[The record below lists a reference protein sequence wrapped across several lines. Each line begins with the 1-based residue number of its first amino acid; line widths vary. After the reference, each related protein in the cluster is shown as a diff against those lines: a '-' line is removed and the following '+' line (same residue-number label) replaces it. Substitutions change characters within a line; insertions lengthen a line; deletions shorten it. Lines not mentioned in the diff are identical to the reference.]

1 MATDENVFLLKS
13 SGNSME
19 LTQLIG
25 SIAAIMTTTAFVPQA
40 VKIIK
45 TKSTKDISLGMYLIL
60 TTGILF
66 WLIYGIL
73 LKEPPIIF
81 ANTIGFTLTFT
92 ILILKIK
99 YRKANG

>member
-1 MATDENVFLLKS
+1 MDW
-13 SGNSME
+13 
-19 LTQLIG
+19 TQLIG

-40 VKIIK
+40 VKIIR
-45 TKSTKDISLGMYLIL
+45 TKSTRDISLGMYLIL

-73 LKEPPIIF
+73 LREPPIIF

-99 YRKANG
+99 YRKADG